1 MLHYLYTAC
10 TPTGGHGRLEGGE
23 KRPYDARERE
33 YTGKTKE
40 DLMMD
45 ELNAA
50 GWRCTMKQYA
60 AGKKYLCL
68 SPSGMNEF
76 TSVKKAH
83 NMHTLHMQQNQA
95 RDSASTSA
103 AVAAAVAAGVAAVSA
118 AAVTGQGQEQ
128 GQANQVVVQALQVQ
142 PGADPQRQVIVPA
155 HP

>member
-1 MLHYLYTAC
+1 ME
-10 TPTGGHGRLEGGE
+10 RGE

-95 RDSASTSA
+95 RGSASTAA

-118 AAVTGQGQEQ
+118 AAGAGQGQEQGQGQ
-128 GQANQVVVQALQVQ
+128 GQANQVVVQAVQAVQVQ
-142 PGADPQRQVIVPA
+142 PGGDPQRQVIVPA